1 MKETALHRELLEAFR
16 REGAWM
22 SKWPDSI
29 VHRGK
34 GPMKMDA
41 TGKMRFALPKPCDLV
56 GAGPNG
62 RFLAVE
68 AKLVRTPI
76 LHMDARLIAQLATLQ
91 ALQKHAAFAAL
102 IVNFRFQRKRPPVR
116 VNRLLCFFE
125 GLDGE
130 AWAAGRS
137 FVLSLAPPFSVTPSP
152 PAPMPVYVDLPRIGG
167 GWALPPP
174 LLEEIHE

>member
-1 MKETALHRELLEAFR
+1 MKETALHRELLDAFR

-22 SKWPDSI
+22 AKWPDSL

-34 GPMKMDA
+34 GPMDIDP

-76 LHMDARLIAQLATLQ
+76 FRIDARVRRQLETLR
-91 ALQKHAAFAAL
+91 ALQKHAAFAGL
-102 IVNFRFQRKRPPVR
+102 IVNFRFQRQRPPVR
-116 VNRLLCFFE
+116 VNRALCFL

-130 AWAAGRS
+130 AWGEGRT
-137 FVLSLAPPFSVTPSP
+137 FVLSLMAPFSVTPAP
-152 PAPMPVYVDLPRIGG
+152 TAPMPIYVELHRIGG
-167 GWALPPP
+167 GWTLPPP
-174 LLEEIHE
+174 ILDEILE